1 MKKITSPKRLQNLL
15 ETGHIT
21 SFFSSADLPFELYQ
35 FAKGEF
41 LNNELDPSRYLLFP
55 VSGSVRILHVRD
67 DGTMYQIASG
77 RSMTCLGD
85 MEFASGRISPYLVE
99 AVTSCS
105 CVVLPL
111 RDVRTALENDPVFLR
126 FLLRQLAA
134 KMDLS
139 TATQA
144 IPRSLKER
152 LDFYI
157 RTQCTDNTLK
167 GVAKA
172 ASALAVSRRQLL
184 RILKQM
190 CEEEIMTK
198 TGKGSYV
205 LNTEKK

>member
-1 MKKITSPKRLQNLL
+1 MKKINSSKQLHSLLEANHISSFFTSP
-15 ETGHIT
+15 
-21 SFFSSADLPFELYQ
+21 DLPFELYQ

-41 LNNELDPSRYLLFP
+41 LNNKLDPSRYLLFP

-77 RSMTCLGD
+77 RSLTCLGD

-99 AVTSCS
+99 AVTSCR
-105 CVVLPL
+105 CIVLPL
-111 RDVRTALENDPVFLR
+111 QNVRTILENDPVFLR
-126 FLLRQLAA
+126 FLLGQLAA

-139 TATQA
+139 TASQA

-167 GVAKA
+167 GVAKT

-190 CEEEIMTK
+190 CEEGIMTK

-205 LNTEKK
+205 LKT